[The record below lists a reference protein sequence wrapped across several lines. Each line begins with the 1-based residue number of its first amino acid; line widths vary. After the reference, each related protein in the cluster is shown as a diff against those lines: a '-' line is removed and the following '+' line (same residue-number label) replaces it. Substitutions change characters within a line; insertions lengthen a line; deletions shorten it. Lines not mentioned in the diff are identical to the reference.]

1 MFKFEMVGPKGKDF
15 DIVGCW
21 LCAARNCLKGLS
33 GDEMTGL
40 LIFRTAGG
48 IQFHD
53 HVPSCWTASWMMRAP
68 REWHVLVSMCKRRCM
83 NHAFYCLS

>member
-15 DIVGCW
+15 DIVGGW

-33 GDEMTGL
+33 GDRMTGL
-40 LIFRTAGG
+40 LIFRTVGG
-48 IQFHD
+48 TWFHD
-53 HVPSCWTASWMMRAP
+53 HVPSCCTASWMMRAL
-68 REWHVLVSMCKRRCM
+68 REWHVVAGMCKRRCM